1 MPRAYNDKEREI
13 IVNDLR
19 KAALDCL
26 KQYGVRKTTVDELVK
41 RANIPKGTF
50 YLFYQ
55 SKEMLLYD
63 AINVLHDDIQS
74 QLMAELEKTVTD
86 EFGVDDLTD
95 IIYYYF
101 KITDE
106 SNIIS
111 ILEHGDLEL
120 ILRKIPVKEVTKH
133 FEKDKISLDKL
144 VELIPAIRNKDLS
157 VYECALRS
165 IFLSMLHKREVG
177 EEHFDECIRL
187 LIRGIVIQIMN

>member
-1 MPRAYNDKEREI
+1 MPRAYNDKEREM

-26 KQYGVRKTTVDELVK
+26 KQYGVRKTTVDELVR

-50 YLFYQ
+50 YLFYP

-63 AINVLHDDIQS
+63 ALNIMHDQIQS
-74 QLMAELEKTVTD
+74 QLVEELQKSVTAE
-86 EFGVDDLTD
+86 FSVDDLTD
-95 IIYYYF
+95 CLFYYY

-120 ILRKIPVKEVTKH
+120 ILRKIPSEEVTKH
-133 FEKDKISLDKL
+133 FERDKISIEKL
-144 VELIPAIRNKDLS
+144 SELIPAIKGKDLS
-157 VYECALRS
+157 QYECALRA
-165 IFLSMLHKREVG
+165 IFTSMLHKREVG
-177 EEHFDECIRL
+177 EEHFDQCIRL
-187 LIRGIVIQIMN
+187 LIRGLVIQMMS